1 MNQLYL
7 TTLSKYETIKEEYE
21 SLRKRYDDLIAS
33 HSSAVDK
40 LELSQ
45 VLHSCL
51 LNQNYDLI
59 FIVFIYQLFKSLLL
73 VK

>member
-45 VLHSCL
+45 VFITIFVQIQLWHCFFVSVL
-51 LNQNYDLI
+51 SQFLEMLN
-59 FIVFIYQLFKSLLL
+59 F
-73 VK
+73 